1 MDFTASNGDPRQPD
15 SLHYMNPY
23 EPNEYLQAIMAVGS
37 VIQDYDRLV
46 CVREREREE
55 IERERERERERESNH
70 GCWECRTGL

>member
-46 CVREREREE
+46 CVREKREERELSWLSGVSYR
-55 IERERERERERESNH
+55 IMI
-70 GCWECRTGL
+70 G

>member
-46 CVREREREE
+46 CVRERQER
-55 IERERERERERESNH
+55 
-70 GCWECRTGL
+70 